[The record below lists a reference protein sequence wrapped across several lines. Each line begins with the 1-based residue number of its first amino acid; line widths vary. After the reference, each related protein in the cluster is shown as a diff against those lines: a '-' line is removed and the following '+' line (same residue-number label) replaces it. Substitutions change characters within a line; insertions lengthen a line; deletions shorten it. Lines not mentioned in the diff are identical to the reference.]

1 MSIIRVKWH
10 ETGRNLRTGD
20 IVLLHDKSPI
30 KGRYQLG
37 VVESA
42 QKSEDGLVRS
52 CQVGYKIP
60 KEPSKVY
67 YGEENWKNGRGKW
80 ISVSRSVQRLHLLLP
95 VEEQDKPLTVEE
107 DEAGSVVV
115 VDDEKQE
122 HGDPVETVQEPVKK
136 RKLKEKWIFEK

>member
-1 MSIIRVKWH
+1 M
-10 ETGRNLRTGD
+10 
-20 IVLLHDKSPI
+20 
-30 KGRYQLG
+30 
-37 VVESA
+37 
-42 QKSEDGLVRS
+42 
-52 CQVGYKIP
+52 
-60 KEPSKVY
+60 
-67 YGEENWKNGRGKW
+67 
-80 ISVSRSVQRLHLLLP
+80 SRSVQRLTLLLP